1 MAPYFSNV
9 DELNAYCQ
17 QQYAAGTPVTIVY
30 PFEVEEVAD
39 ITPLSIHAPA
49 SPATA
54 YSTAGE
60 ITVSGRSDPTALIK
74 QMQEQIAVLQS
85 ATIEG

>member
-17 QQYAAGTPVTIVY
+17 QQYAAGTPVTIAY
-30 PFEVEEVAD
+30 PLEIAETVG
-39 ITPLSIHAPA
+39 INPLFIPAPA

-60 ITVSGRSDPTALIK
+60 ITVSGRSDPIEYIN
-74 QMQEQIAVLQS
+74 QQIANAIAIAKV
-85 ATIEG
+85 